1 MISVAIVIILIVV
14 MLLCG
19 FPMIASFAV
28 GGFGLILALQPSLS
42 MTFVIQQFMAGI
54 SGFTLISIPMFIFAA
69 EIMSFGKTAN
79 HLVDLV
85 KAFVG
90 HIHGGLAITV
100 AGACTI
106 FGAISGS
113 SNATVVAIGKPM
125 RRRMVDSGYDEQN
138 TDALI
143 CASAIIAVLIPPSIN
158 MIMYCVLTGASVG
171 ELFMAGVIPGILV
184 FLLFAVYNYFYAKKK
199 NVPLFGKVGWK
210 ERLVTVRKSL
220 LSLGFPLVIL
230 GGIYSGIF
238 TPTEA
243 AAVSVIYAI
252 ICEMVIYRT
261 VNIKDLLNLAMSTG
275 IMTSAIFVLIAV
287 GQGFSW
293 VITYF
298 NIPKTLTIMAARN
311 ITSTVGM
318 SILIS
323 AAFFIAC
330 MFVDQI
336 VAMLILIPIIFP
348 MTQSMGMDPIYVG
361 ILVSLQAA
369 IGSITPPFG
378 SNIFVACAAF
388 DRPYISIVKGL
399 PAYLIIL
406 VIVTVIYIAF
416 PNLALIYRML

>member
-1 MISVAIVIILIVV
+1 MSVIVIILMIA

-19 FPMIASFAV
+19 FPMLASFAV
-28 GGFGLILALQPSLS
+28 GAFGLILAIQPSLS
-42 MTFVIQQFMAGI
+42 MTFVIQQFIAGI
-54 SGFTLISIPMFIFAA
+54 SGFTLLSIPMFIFAA
-69 EIMSFGKTAN
+69 EIMSFGRTAN

-90 HIHGGLAITV
+90 HISGGLAITV

-125 RRRMVDSGYDEQN
+125 RSRMIENGYDQQN

-158 MIMYCVLTGASVG
+158 MIMYCVLTGTSVG
-171 ELFMAGVIPGILV
+171 ELFVAGVIPRIFV
-184 FLLFAVYNYFYAKKK
+184 FLLFAVYNYFYANKK
-199 NVPLFGKVGWK
+199 NIPKFKRVSWK
-210 ERLVTVRKSL
+210 ERIVSVRKSIL
-220 LSLGFPLVIL
+220 ALGFPVLII
-230 GGIYSGIF
+230 GGIYSGTF

-243 AAVSVIYAI
+243 AAVSVIYAML
-252 ICEMVIYRT
+252 CEMLIYRT
-261 VNIKDLLNLAMSTG
+261 VNFKDLLDLAKSTG

-293 VITYF
+293 VISYF
-298 NIPKTLTIMAARN
+298 NIPKTLTIIAAQN
-311 ITSTVGM
+311 INSTVGM
-318 SILIS
+318 AILVS
-323 AAFFIAC
+323 LAFFIAC

-336 VAMLILIPIIFP
+336 VAMLILLPIIFP
-348 MTQSMGMDPIYVG
+348 MTQAMGMDPVYIGV
-361 ILVSLQAA
+361 LVSIQAA

-388 DRPYISIVKGL
+388 DRPYLSIVKGL

-406 VIVTVIYIAF
+406 VFVSVIYIAF
-416 PNLALIYRML
+416 PNLAIIHRLL